1 MQLITNK
8 NQEMSAAQA
17 TDCHLV
23 TEAKKSKRDSPA
35 MDAVNKKRNET
46 IVELSE

>member
-23 TEAKKSKRDSPA
+23 TGAKKVKEIPRQ
-35 MDAVNKKRNET
+35 
-46 IVELSE
+46 